1 MTESSEDM
9 ENRSETVRAEATKTG
24 AAPDDQARP
33 DARTLAAFAVLVALV
48 AANVV
53 AIRFTNRELPP
64 FWGAGTRLGAASMLF
79 FVYVLIRRLPLPR
92 GRALAGTLLF
102 GLLQFG
108 TGFALVYWA
117 LLEVPAGLASIILA
131 SIPLFTLLFAFVA
144 RIERL
149 SIRGVAGALAAIGGI
164 AIMFG
169 EPAGKD
175 IPLAYL
181 LAIVG
186 TAACFALAPVVVKAF
201 PPVHLATMNAVG
213 MLTGALMLLGLS
225 LASGEGAVIPK
236 DPVTWA
242 AHLYLVLPG
251 SVGVFALLLFILR
264 RWTASGVSYQT
275 VLSPLVTI
283 ALSAWLLDEPL
294 TGGLFLGGS
303 LVIAGVYAGAL
314 APDRQAE

>member
-1 MTESSEDM
+1 MTESSRGM
-9 ENRSETVRAEATKTG
+9 ENAPEAMQIEATKTG
-24 AAPDDQARP
+24 EAPSDQARP
-33 DARTLAAFAVLVALV
+33 DARTLAAFAVLVVLV

-64 FWGAGTRLGAASMLF
+64 FWGAGTRLASASMLF

-102 GLLQFG
+102 GVLQFG

-131 SIPLFTLLFAFVA
+131 SIPLFTLMFAFVA

-149 SIRGVAGALAAIGGI
+149 RIRGVVGALAAIGGL
-164 AIMFG
+164 AIMFR

-181 LAIVG
+181 LATVG

-201 PPVHLATMNAVG
+201 PPVHLATMNAIG
-213 MLTGALMLLGLS
+213 MLTGAVMLLGLS
-225 LASGEGAVIPK
+225 LAYGEGAVIPK

-251 SVGVFALLLFILR
+251 SVGVFALLLFVLK

-283 ALSAWLLDEPL
+283 ALSAWLLGEPL

-303 LVIAGVYAGAL
+303 LVIAGVYVGAL
-314 APDRQAE
+314 APDRHGG